1 MAHTTREVKAKL
13 VMLKK
18 IPFVHF
24 TGLVQEVKDGKKKA
38 PPPPPPPPLPPTES
52 TTSSPTLVSS
62 TQHLIT
68 MYSSAPKL
76 GQTNSPLSPVY
87 PSVLV
92 PSNSVPVGTPVN
104 YISASGNPGYSSAN
118 SNLPPSNRQSLSGQ
132 GYNLYSLTTALKTQT
147 YGSFPSL
154 GGKGLPN
161 STVTTMKS
169 SAVPPPSVT
178 AVYQS
183 SIVNSGSCKATQ
195 KYLLTTT
202 PPPPPPPLPPPPPP
216 PLPQPSTGNTQFVM
230 PGPYGTTSS
239 NLSPQTVMMVGAGRG
254 VSSNGTSQGTTHFV
268 SPPLPSGNHQ
278 TNSTNQQQQPAAAA
292 SASSFFTVAAAK
304 AYYPLPPPPPPPPRT

>member
-1 MAHTTREVKAKL
+1 
-13 VMLKK
+13 MLKR

-24 TGLVQEVKDGKKKA
+24 PGLVQEVKDGKKKA
-38 PPPPPPPPLPPTES
+38 PPPPPPPPLPPPES
-52 TTSSPTLVSS
+52 TTSSPTLVPS

-68 MYSSAPKL
+68 VYSSAPKL
-76 GQTNSPLSPVY
+76 GQANSPLSPVY

-92 PSNSVPVGTPVN
+92 PGNSVPVGTPVN
-104 YISASGNPGYSSAN
+104 YISASGNPGYASTN
-118 SNLPPSNRQSLSGQ
+118 SNLPLSNRQSLSGQ

-147 YGSFPSL
+147 YGSFPASL

-183 SIVNSGSCKATQ
+183 SIVNSGICKATQ

-202 PPPPPPPLPPPPPP
+202 PPPPPPLPPPPPP
-216 PLPQPSTGNTQFVM
+216 PLPPPSTGNTQFAM
-230 PGPYGTTSS
+230 PGPYGTASS
-239 NLSPQTVMMVGAGRG
+239 NASPQTVMMVGPGRG
-254 VSSNGTSQGTTHFV
+254 VSSNGTFQGTTHFV
-268 SPPLPSGNHQ
+268 SPPLSSGNHQ
-278 TNSTNQQQQPAAAA
+278 TNSTNQQQPTAPT